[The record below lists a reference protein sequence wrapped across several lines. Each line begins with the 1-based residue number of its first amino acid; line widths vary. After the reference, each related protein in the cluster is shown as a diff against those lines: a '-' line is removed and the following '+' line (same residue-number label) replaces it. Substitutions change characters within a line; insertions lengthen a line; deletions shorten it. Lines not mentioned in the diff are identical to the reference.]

1 MTTTRT
7 PSNGPFGLPKLPARF
22 AMVVTPFFLS
32 IVMTCVISF
41 VSTLR
46 GVGWVP
52 GIMHLWLGSW
62 GISWLIAFPT
72 LMVMLPLVRKL
83 TGVFVQAP

>member
-1 MTTTRT
+1 MADTT
-7 PSNGPFGLPKLPARF
+7 SNIRGPFGLPKLPARF